1 MPDWKKRFASSYR
14 YMRVDRKTNLD
25 VERLRNICNGG
36 TIERNLDTNYE
47 TGKVSYK
54 GALDLGS
61 DLLRVY
67 LEAAFPDGSI
77 HLEPLGTFLVS
88 TPKRPIGQALAEADL
103 SGRLAEV
110 DEDEF
115 DQPRLVPA
123 GTNAVDYA
131 AKLLREAGLEVNA
144 DQSDFKLTTA
154 WVVGAIGN
162 GESNYRT
169 RLKAVNALLAAAGF
183 SSASCDPLGRVLLRK
198 YIEPDKRAPTMVME
212 EGKGARFVDDGTE
225 EFDKSKVANVVHI
238 DYSTS
243 DESIRGT
250 AIDSDPNSEYST
262 VRRGWRKAVSY
273 TRSELPHGSTA
284 AERQANANAEAQ
296 SLLATEQSAIHRLT
310 ATHIYAPVGIS
321 DAIDVRWPSEGIS
334 GNFAIRKQTLTL
346 VGGCPM
352 ELEMRR
358 FER

>member
-67 LEAAFPDGSI
+67 LEAAFPDGSV

-115 DQPRLVPA
+115 DQPRSVPA

-131 AKLLREAGLEVNA
+131 AKLLREAGLEVIA

-169 RLKAVNALLAAAGF
+169 RFMRPAGPSAAAE
-183 SSASCDPLGRVLLRK
+183 VH
-198 YIEPDKRAPTMVME
+198 RA
-212 EGKGARFVDDGTE
+212 
-225 EFDKSKVANVVHI
+225 
-238 DYSTS
+238 
-243 DESIRGT
+243 
-250 AIDSDPNSEYST
+250 
-262 VRRGWRKAVSY
+262 
-273 TRSELPHGSTA
+273 
-284 AERQANANAEAQ
+284 
-296 SLLATEQSAIHRLT
+296 
-310 ATHIYAPVGIS
+310 
-321 DAIDVRWPSEGIS
+321 
-334 GNFAIRKQTLTL
+334 
-346 VGGCPM
+346 
-352 ELEMRR
+352 
-358 FER
+358 